1 MRLILVS
8 LCFLLACPKADSPES
23 AMTDADAVA
32 NTEAEASTPKRM
44 TVGEADL
51 LFVQAGQFV
60 AEGKLQKAV
69 DALAKILNGRNDG
82 RAERAERFL
91 NEITLVGS
99 AAKALAVEHVYQG
112 GVPDLSEGVSLLV
125 FWEKWCPHCTRE
137 VPKLEAFH
145 KKYADSIKVVG
156 LTKQSRDVSD
166 EDIKGFIEENQLT
179 YPILKETGQSSAD
192 YLISGIPAAAV
203 VKEGVVIWRGHPARL
218 TDALLQG
225 FVADAVPEALVV
237 PTIQRPPPEPPLV
250 EVVEEQEAMVALY
263 QEAMGLLDAGNAM
276 EAKAKLEEL
285 VSKYPNTR
293 DAERVESRD
302 LKELRLVG
310 STARAVEV
318 AHAYQGAM
326 PDLASGVSVLVFWEK
341 WCPYCRKEMP
351 SIEDL
356 HKKYGDRINFVGLTK
371 QSKGTSDEEVK
382 TFIQDNGL
390 TYPILKETGQASADY
405 VVSGIPASA
414 VVKDGVVI
422 WRGHPARFDDAMLEY
437 FLAAD

>member
-8 LCFLLACPKADSPES
+8 LCFLLACPKAESPQS
-23 AMTDADAVA
+23 AMTDSDAA
-32 NTEAEASTPKRM
+32 ATAEEEASTPKPM

-91 NEITLVGS
+91 NEIKLVGS
-99 AAKALAVEHVYQG
+99 TAKALAVEHVYQG
-112 GVPDLSEGVSLLV
+112 GVPDLSEGLSLLV

-145 KKYADSIKVVG
+145 KKYEGSIKVVG
-156 LTKQSRDVSD
+156 LTKQSRGVSD
-166 EDIKGFIEENQLT
+166 EDIKTFIEENQLT
-179 YPILKETGQSSAD
+179 YPILKETGQSSSD
-192 YLISGIPAAAV
+192 YLISGIPAAAL

-218 TDALLQG
+218 TDALLES
-225 FVADAVPEALVV
+225 FVVKPVPSPLVV
-237 PTIQRPPPEPPLV
+237 PEIQRPPAEAPSL
-250 EVVEEQEAMVALY
+250 EVTAEEEGALALY
-263 QEAMGLLDAGNAM
+263 QEAADLLNTGRAM
-276 EAKAKLEEL
+276 DAKAKFMEL
-285 VSKYPNTR
+285 VSKYPNTSY
-293 DAERVESRD
+293 AERVEKRD
-302 LKELRLVG
+302 LKELTLVG
-310 STARAVEV
+310 ASARAVEV

-326 PDLASGVSVLVFWEK
+326 PDLASGVSVLVFWET

-356 HKKYGDRINFVGLTK
+356 HKKYGDRINVVGLTK

-405 VVSGIPASA
+405 AVSGIPAAA

-422 WRGHPARFDDAMLEY
+422 WRGHPARFDDAMLEF